1 MAREKRME
9 NFSLEISR
17 LDQSRQ
23 EINSEPVMSFFELDG
38 HAPSLEEWEF
48 VYGKDLKEQLKIYRK
63 DETADVVTVKV
74 ASRIWR
80 GLSFKKPGNYMAT
93 VTYNGD
99 KKHKAEWIVRP
110 ASCKPLARNAIL
122 FIADGTTTNMITA
135 ARVMAKKHRNG
146 KYFDKLQLDK
156 MDFIGHILT
165 NSLDS
170 IFTESSNSASAYNTG
185 HKAPVSAVGV
195 YPDSNSNQL
204 DDPKVELLAEL
215 ARRRSKD
222 RGGKMAIGIVTTA
235 DVTDAT
241 PAAVYAHHRYA
252 YFPETFLDQFL
263 NGASNASV
271 PVAADVLLGGGGKHF
286 TFKIKRKGCS
296 RNNHYMKF
304 KAKNYHIVH
313 TRKELNEYDGQ
324 DPLLGIFHQGTMD
337 TYVDRQMN
345 PVNTVGNNGSP
356 LNDGTGATDQP
367 TLVEMT
373 KSALSLL
380 KKRGG
385 DAGFF
390 AMIEGASPDKQMHYL
405 DYHRS
410 LVEILEFDQ
419 AVKAAVEWAREN
431 DPSTLI
437 VVTSDHG
444 QGFDVYGTVDTQL
457 FNSAKNNSQEQYE
470 SIATYWNS
478 GWPDYED
485 KDGDGFPDSLD
496 VRTVF
501 AASTNNNP
509 SVVENFQIDL
519 HHPRH
524 DHYESYDGYRLLP
537 NVTYNPSRNLFGIA
551 RSANTPNYLSQT
563 AHTITDVPVF
573 SKGPGANLFAK
584 VMDNT
589 EVFFNLAHVLGLGN

>member
-1 MAREKRME
+1 
-9 NFSLEISR
+9 
-17 LDQSRQ
+17 
-23 EINSEPVMSFFELDG
+23 
-38 HAPSLEEWEF
+38 
-48 VYGKDLKEQLKIYRK
+48 
-63 DETADVVTVKV
+63 
-74 ASRIWR
+74 
-80 GLSFKKPGNYMAT
+80 
-93 VTYNGD
+93 
-99 KKHKAEWIVRP
+99 
-110 ASCKPLARNAIL
+110 
-122 FIADGTTTNMITA
+122 
-135 ARVMAKKHRNG
+135 
-146 KYFDKLQLDK
+146 
-156 MDFIGHILT
+156 MDSIGHILT

-185 HKAPVSAVGV
+185 HKAPLSAVGV

-222 RGGKMAIGIVTTA
+222 RGGKLAIGIVTTA
-235 DVTDAT
+235 DVTDDT

-252 YFPETFLDQFL
+252 YFTETFLDQFL

-286 TFKIKRKGCS
+286 TPKSNGNYGS
-296 RNNHYMKF
+296 RNNYYKKF
-304 KAKNYHIVH
+304 EANNYHIVH
-313 TRKELNEYDGQ
+313 TRRELNEYDGH
-324 DPLLGIFHQGTMD
+324 DPLLGIFHRGNLD

-345 PVNTVGNNGSP
+345 PANTVGNKGSP
-356 LNDGTGATDQP
+356 LNDGNDATDQP

-373 KSALSLL
+373 KAALSLL

-410 LVEILEFDQ
+410 LVEIIEFDQ
-419 AVKAAVEWAREN
+419 AIKAAVEWARDN

-437 VVTSDHG
+437 VATSDHG
-444 QGFDVYGTVDTQL
+444 QGFDVYGTVDTRL
-457 FNSAKNNSQEQYE
+457 FNTAKNNSQGQYE
-470 SIATYWNS
+470 SIATYWN
-478 GWPDYED
+478 P
-485 KDGDGFPDSLD
+485 

-501 AASTNNNP
+501 AASTNNHP
-509 SVVENFQIDL
+509 FVENFQIDL

-524 DHYESYDGYRLLP
+524 DLYESYDGYRLLP

-551 RSANTPNYLSQT
+551 RSANLPSYLSQT

-573 SKGPGANLFAK
+573 SKGPGANLF
-584 VMDNT
+584 
-589 EVFFNLAHVLGLGN
+589 